1 MNKIRENL
9 ATICTVCT
17 LAVMIVGAQA
27 YFAKSADLKAFR
39 AEYVF
44 DQTTKRYEAV
54 QERLWAL
61 EARCNK
67 NPCTQDIL
75 NEIKKL
81 RLELKQLDRELN
93 KKG

>member
-9 ATICTVCT
+9 GTICTVCT
-17 LAVMIVGAQA
+17 LVVMIVGAQA
-27 YFAKSADLKAFR
+27 YFAKSADFEAFR
-39 AEYVF
+39 AEYQF
-44 DQTTKRYEAV
+44 DKDTKRYEAV

-61 EARCNK
+61 EARCSQ
-67 NPCTQDIL
+67 NPCAPAVL

-81 RLELKQLDRELN
+81 KLELKDLERRLS